1 MTATLEGVETL
12 VDDTPGAPA
21 PPPSQDP
28 TPGSEPADEQVPL
41 AVHLRPLLATAL
53 SSGAAG
59 LLVGGIFGSIVA
71 RLLGL
76 GAAWLGV
83 GWALFALRSRRTALV
98 QALLLPAALLVS
110 ILSLAVGGDSPSA
123 LPRLVRDAIDA
134 GRLLRPPVPFDPG
147 WRPIIIVLLSA
158 LGFAAAWVGTALHRP
173 KLAVV
178 LPLPVIGFTAISQAP
193 GQEALAGIGAF
204 VGILGSL
211 AVLYGGDTD
220 KAADLG
226 TQFELKRAAR
236 GLAAAVPVVVVLVAL
251 NSASFLFPKPVYN
264 PADKPQKPKPVPL
277 SAAQDRVLF
286 EVKTDAPITGPWRMG
301 VLDVYDGTSWR
312 LPPFDTKRFRP
323 VPDGGG
329 SVGGSAAAGRDTVS
343 IAFTVRDLGD
353 TSALPGVA
361 NASKITVSG
370 QKVLFDPRAGIFRV
384 PRGRA
389 PAGLAYV
396 LEAPVYPEAAQ
407 LEAAPPPGREV
418 SEQLQVPKMPP
429 AVRDL
434 MAAAP
439 TNPWNRLDYVRK
451 KLNEV
456 VVAVG
461 QGSPKDVTPKRVEQ
475 LLVGNHEGS
484 PFEIVAAE
492 AMLARW
498 AGVPSRIGFGFDG
511 LNNEN
516 GVLTVRPRNAAQF
529 LEVYFSGY
537 GWVPLS
543 STPPKAKA
551 KLDSDPNARFKPTIE
566 PSTDVAVEI
575 YIPVALKNL
584 RLLYERVRDVLFRV
598 APFAIALAAIYLAT
612 PAARRAL
619 RRRRRR
625 QWAAGVGPRAQ
636 IAVEYAEF
644 RDLATDLNVGDPY
657 ATALEYLGVVQDDDE
672 HAELAW
678 LVARSLYGDLAASLS
693 DDDVRAAEDM
703 SVSLR
708 RRLWR
713 AQPVQ
718 TRALALVGRTSLAR
732 PYTEEIPR

>member
-1 MTATLEGVETL
+1 
-12 VDDTPGAPA
+12 
-21 PPPSQDP
+21 
-28 TPGSEPADEQVPL
+28 
-41 AVHLRPLLATAL
+41 
-53 SSGAAG
+53 
-59 LLVGGIFGSIVA
+59 
-71 RLLGL
+71 
-76 GAAWLGV
+76 
-83 GWALFALRSRRTALV
+83 
-98 QALLLPAALLVS
+98 
-110 ILSLAVGGDSPSA
+110 
-123 LPRLVRDAIDA
+123 
-134 GRLLRPPVPFDPG
+134 
-147 WRPIIIVLLSA
+147 
-158 LGFAAAWVGTALHRP
+158 
-173 KLAVV
+173 
-178 LPLPVIGFTAISQAP
+178 
-193 GQEALAGIGAF
+193 
-204 VGILGSL
+204 
-211 AVLYGGDTD
+211 
-220 KAADLG
+220 
-226 TQFELKRAAR
+226 
-236 GLAAAVPVVVVLVAL
+236 
-251 NSASFLFPKPVYN
+251 
-264 PADKPQKPKPVPL
+264 
-277 SAAQDRVLF
+277 
-286 EVKTDAPITGPWRMG
+286 
-301 VLDVYDGTSWR
+301 
-312 LPPFDTKRFRP
+312 
-323 VPDGGG
+323 
-329 SVGGSAAAGRDTVS
+329 VS

-644 RDLATDLNVGDPY
+644 RDLATDLTVGDPY